1 MNQHKVNTELHVKTA
16 LRGLYLTKDEA
27 ELLLREEMSKGRI
40 PLGSIT
46 ARCMFEPT
54 KDSRGGS
61 NCKLGRTPLWE
72 NELHPKSG
80 KVLRSEFL
88 DWVEKLIDS
97 GHKFQKAGRSSS
109 R

>member
-1 MNQHKVNTELHVKTA
+1 MNQHNVS
-16 LRGLYLTKDEA
+16 GLYLTKDEA
-27 ELLLREEMSKGRI
+27 ELLLREEMSKARI

-54 KDSRGGS
+54 KDSRGG
-61 NCKLGRTPLWE
+61 NYCKLGRTPLWE
-72 NELHPKSG
+72 NELHTRSG

-88 DWVEKLIDS
+88 DWVERLIVS